1 MTRQRS
7 ALVATLLGVCLAAG
21 PALADSYI
29 VLRPW
34 ATATRHLEEGY
45 LHAPTGVCFDEAADE
60 LWIAD
65 TQSSLLGVFT
75 PDGTPIFA
83 TNGGGTLV
91 QPESVTIGPNGE
103 LWVLD
108 NDRSRIA
115 RLDYRGNPLPSPV
128 LAGLPEEPVL
138 GAIAFDEQGNLY
150 VGENGEGRIHVFDA
164 TLEPWFRFGS
174 HGYEE
179 EQFAAITDITV
190 SGDRIAVLDAIG
202 RPVQIFNRRGE
213 LEMTFGDHAIG
224 VANFSLPQGVVFD
237 STGRVIVVDALRH
250 EIKFFD
256 NRGRFLGRFGGY
268 GSGPGQVK
276 TPIDVAIDSQDR
288 LYVVEKGNGRVQVF
302 QIEEIEGPAQPSRP
316 NGR

>member
-1 MTRQRS
+1 MKRRHLVLVVALLALTLS
-7 ALVATLLGVCLAAG
+7 APPVEAEK
-21 PALADSYI
+21 YI
-29 VLRPW
+29 ALRPW

-45 LHAPTGVCFDEAADE
+45 LHAPTGVCFDDAADE

-83 TNGGGTLV
+83 TNGGGLLS
-91 QPESVTIGPNGE
+91 QPESVSIGPRGE

-108 NDRSRIA
+108 NDRTRIA
-115 RLDYRGNPLPSPV
+115 RLDYRGNPLPSPE
-128 LAGLPEEPVL
+128 LAGLPAEPVL
-138 GAIAFDEQGNLY
+138 GAIAFDDEGNLY
-150 VGENGEGRIHVFDA
+150 VGENGEGRIHVYDA
-164 TLEPWFRFGS
+164 ALEPWFRFGS

-179 EQFAAITDITV
+179 EQFAAITDIAV

-224 VANFSLPQGVVFD
+224 VANFSLPQGVAFD
-237 STGRVIVVDALRH
+237 SAGRVIVVDALRH

-256 NRGRFLGRFGGY
+256 DRGRFLGRFGGY

-276 TPIDVAIDSQDR
+276 TPIDVAIDSADR

-302 QIEEIEGPAQPSRP
+302 QIEEIEEPAQPSRP
-316 NGR
+316 SRR